1 MMGNWIVVS
10 TTFPMNSNVQTILVR
25 PLTVSSAHPTISA
38 SRGAPTV
45 MEKLTAKMARM
56 SLTVNVT

>member
-1 MMGNWIVVS
+1 MVS
-10 TTFPMNSNVQTILVR
+10 TTFPMNLNVQTILAR
-25 PLTVSSAHPTISA
+25 PLTVSSAHPTTSA